1 MLKAPNLKLIGK
13 RFFALFNIFI
23 QGSPEV
29 LRARLSKNAKRC
41 LSVSRY
47 AKK

>member
-1 MLKAPNLKLIGK
+1 MLKAPILKFLGK
-13 RFFALFNIFI
+13 RCFALFNIFI

-29 LRARLSKNAKRC
+29 LRARLSKSAKRY
-41 LSVSRY
+41 LSVSRF